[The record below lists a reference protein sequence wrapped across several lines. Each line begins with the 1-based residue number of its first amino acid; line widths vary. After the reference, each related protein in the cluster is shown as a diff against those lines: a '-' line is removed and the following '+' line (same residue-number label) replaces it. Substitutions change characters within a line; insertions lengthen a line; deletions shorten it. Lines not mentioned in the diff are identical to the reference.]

1 MEPSH
6 PPPESIYL
14 LLLAFLLL
22 CSMFFSASETAF
34 LSSSRLHIRYLMEKG
49 NKAASRVEKL
59 LRKKTLFLNSILIG
73 NNIVNITTSSLVT
86 AMAIS
91 AFGDAGIGIATA
103 AATIIILVFGEIL
116 PKSIALIQPER
127 IATKASLPLSIFIV
141 IASPLIFTFTVIT
154 GILTMFSGKRKR
166 TDTESV
172 TEEDIKTLIEVGEE
186 EGILE
191 TRERDM
197 MHKILKYT
205 NLNTR
210 DIMTPRTDIVSIEIN
225 ATRAEIL
232 EVSRNS
238 RFSRF
243 PVCGEDIDDIRG
255 ILYIKDILITPN
267 TDDGAFTAKDLLR
280 PALFIFENQKIS
292 MVQKKLREENQNIA
306 IVIDEYGG
314 VAGLVTAEDLAEEIF
329 GGLHDEY
336 DKPEA
341 TTQGDSLTVEGSM
354 RLDEINERLSIRL
367 TSEFYDTIGGFIM
380 ERYGDIP
387 IPGTSIA
394 DQGYSFTVT
403 AVAGNR
409 VETVKIFRPGEGA

>member
-141 IASPLIFTFTVIT
+141 IASPLVFTFTVIT

>member
-6 PPPESIYL
+6 PPPDSAYL

-86 AMAIS
+86 ALAVS

-103 AATIIILVFGEIL
+103 AATITILVFGEIL
-116 PKSIALIQPER
+116 PKSVALLQPER
-127 IATKASLPLSIFIV
+127 IATRASLPLSIFII
-141 IASPLIFTFTVIT
+141 IASPLVFGFTLIT
-154 GILTMFSGKRKR
+154 GVLTMFSLRKKR
-166 TDTESV
+166 TETGSV

-210 DIMTPRTDIVSIEIN
+210 DIMTPRTDIVSIGID

-232 EVSRNS
+232 EVSHSS

-243 PVCGEDIDDIRG
+243 PVYGEDIDDVRG
-255 ILYIKDILITPN
+255 ILYIKDILITTN
-267 TDDGAFTAKDLLR
+267 KGNGKFTARDLLR

-292 MVQKKLREENQNIA
+292 IVQKKLREENQNIA
-306 IVIDEYGG
+306 MVIDEYGG
-314 VAGLVTAEDLAEEIF
+314 VAGLVTAEDLVEEIF

-336 DKPEA
+336 DKPES
-341 TTQGDSLTVEGSM
+341 TTPNDSLTVEGAI

-387 IPGTSIA
+387 ITGTSIT
-394 DQGYSFTVT
+394 DQGYRFTVT

>member
-1 MEPSH
+1 
-6 PPPESIYL
+6 
-14 LLLAFLLL
+14 
-22 CSMFFSASETAF
+22 MFFSASETAF

-86 AMAIS
+86 ALAVS

-103 AATIIILVFGEIL
+103 AATITILVFGEIL
-116 PKSIALIQPER
+116 PKSVALLQPER
-127 IATKASLPLSIFIV
+127 IATRASLPLSIFII
-141 IASPLIFTFTVIT
+141 IASPLVFGFTLIT
-154 GILTMFSGKRKR
+154 GVLTMFSLRKKR
-166 TDTESV
+166 TETGSV

-210 DIMTPRTDIVSIEIN
+210 DIMTPRTDIVSIGID

-232 EVSRNS
+232 EVSHSS

-243 PVCGEDIDDIRG
+243 PVYGEDIDDVRG
-255 ILYIKDILITPN
+255 ILYIKDILITTN
-267 TDDGAFTAKDLLR
+267 KGNGKFTARDLLR

-292 MVQKKLREENQNIA
+292 IVQKKLREENQNIA
-306 IVIDEYGG
+306 MVIDEYGG
-314 VAGLVTAEDLAEEIF
+314 VAGLVTAEDLVEEIF

-336 DKPEA
+336 DKPESTKA
-341 TTQGDSLTVEGSM
+341 SDSLTVEGAI

-394 DQGYSFTVT
+394 DQGYRFTVT

-409 VETVKIFRPGEGA
+409 VETVEIFRPGEGA